1 MSPLVVDLG
10 ITDPVTVDTT
20 IQNIITIIVRT
31 IIARTITIIF
41 VDFTGGVIGRIV
53 IDRPFYDLKY
63 DRTCATLLGDEHDL
77 LGIAR
82 YRTAMGAEP
91 VTEPTGPKSL
101 YEQTTSRI
109 DPVGMSCAGSPDPNP
124 RHLTDNPHVADS
136 VAMAWQHIDR
146 SHLTAIGRKDLEVVR
161 HRG

>member
-10 ITDPVTVDTT
+10 ITDPVTVETT

-53 IDRPFYDLKY
+53 IDRPFYDLRH

-77 LGIAR
+77 LVQD
-82 YRTAMGAEP
+82 TAPQWERSP
-91 VTEPTGPKSL
+91 LPSQPD
-101 YEQTTSRI
+101 QSRSTNKQ
-109 DPVGMSCAGSPDPNP
+109 PHGSIQS
-124 RHLTDNPHVADS
+124 A
-136 VAMAWQHIDR
+136 
-146 SHLTAIGRKDLEVVR
+146 
-161 HRG
+161 